1 MNLRRNP
8 TITADLIIEAARQLE
23 QLGDH
28 ADPDRVA
35 FIALMLRNVAA
46 DLQPAP
52 IIDRTH
58 DV

>member
-1 MNLRRNP
+1 MGMDLRRNP
-8 TITADLIIEAARQLE
+8 TTVANLIIEAARQLE
-23 QLGDH
+23 H

-35 FIALMLRNVAA
+35 FIALCLRNVAA

-52 IIDRTH
+52 MTDRTH